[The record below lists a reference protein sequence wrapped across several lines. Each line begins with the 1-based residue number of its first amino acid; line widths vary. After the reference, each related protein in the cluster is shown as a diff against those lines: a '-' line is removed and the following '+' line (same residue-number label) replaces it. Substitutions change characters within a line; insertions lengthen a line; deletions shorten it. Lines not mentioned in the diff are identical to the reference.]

1 MIFYYKYLFFS
12 CFITIAFS
20 SIQISGQVQDNDG
33 SPLNNANVIIVNTSL
48 GTQTN
53 SEGNFIINLNK
64 NDNCELQVS
73 HIGYQKYNNTFD
85 CNEDQYFTIR
95 LVNSP
100 LDFDETVVVVPDTV
114 RLPPAVILPLSSII
128 PANSLFLVVIFLSYL
143 IVLFI
148 FLTWF

>member
-1 MIFYYKYLFFS
+1 M
-12 CFITIAFS
+12 CFITIVFS

-73 HIGYQKYNNTFD
+73 HIG
-85 CNEDQYFTIR
+85 
-95 LVNSP
+95 
-100 LDFDETVVVVPDTV
+100 
-114 RLPPAVILPLSSII
+114 
-128 PANSLFLVVIFLSYL
+128 
-143 IVLFI
+143 
-148 FLTWF
+148 